1 MNDMLRQRYTQLAER
16 HDAMTLRERGLI
28 FFSVMAVLYFF
39 SNSLVLTPIF
49 KYNQQQEQILS
60 TRHTQVKKLEE
71 QIQQALNGDKN
82 DVAAEQQRR
91 LQALRD
97 QLAQH
102 DPALA
107 GANRSLVSPT
117 EMVELVEQILLRNRA
132 LQVIHFENLPPEL
145 LETST
150 PGSVTAGAAAA
161 AGIFRHGMQIE
172 LRGRYVDIVHYLH
185 ELESL
190 PWKMYWGRFALS
202 AEDYPNS
209 RMTLVIY
216 TLSLRP
222 GWVGT

>member
-16 HDAMTLRERGLI
+16 IDTMTLRERGLI
-28 FFSVMAVLYFF
+28 FFSVMAALYFLA
-39 SNSLVLTPIF
+39 NSLVLTPVY
-49 KYNQQQEQILS
+49 KHNQQQEQTLNA
-60 TRHTQVKKLEE
+60 RHQQVQQLEE
-71 QIQQALNGDKN
+71 QIQHALNVDNN
-82 DVAAEQQRR
+82 DAAAAQQLR
-91 LQALRD
+91 LKALRD

-132 LQVIHFENLPPEL
+132 LQVIHIENLPPEL
-145 LETST
+145 LEASTS
-150 PGSVTAGAAAA
+150 GSVPAATNA

-172 LRGRYVDIVHYLH
+172 LRGRYVDIVNYLH
-185 ELESL
+185 ALESL

-216 TLSLRP
+216 TLSPRP